1 MLQQT
6 QVVTV
11 IPYFLRFMARF
22 PDVHT
27 LANASEDSVLELW
40 SGLGYYSRARNLYKA
55 AQQIVEH
62 HAGVFP
68 QATAFL
74 ENLPGVGRSTAS
86 AIAALAFGQ
95 TQAILDGNVKRVL
108 ARHAGVNGWPS
119 DKTIENKLWALAELR
134 LPEGSIEA
142 YTQGMM
148 DLGASLCTRTRP
160 NCDLCPIA
168 DDCVGLKQGRLAYLP
183 TPKPKKTLP
192 ERQVQMLILMDHD
205 QILLEKRPSR
215 GIWGGLLSFPEIASE
230 IDALHY
236 CQHQLGF
243 KVHAS
248 NSLPVLK
255 HTFTHFKL
263 SIFPQLVQIATR
275 LSSASVI
282 QHRWLAKSDALKAAI
297 PSPVRR
303 LLLQI

>member
-11 IPYFLRFMARF
+11 IPYFLRFMTRF
-22 PDVHT
+22 PDVHA
-27 LANASEDSVLELW
+27 LAHASEDNVLELW
-40 SGLGYYSRARNLYKA
+40 SGLGYYSRARNLHKA
-55 AQQIVEH
+55 AQQIVGQ

-68 QATAFL
+68 QAVASL
-74 ENLPGVGRSTAS
+74 ENMPGVGRSTAS

-108 ARHAGVNGWPS
+108 ARHAGVSGWPS
-119 DKTIENKLWALAELR
+119 EKPIENKLWALAESL
-134 LPEGSIEA
+134 LPGSDIEA

-160 NCDLCPIA
+160 NCELCPIA
-168 DDCVGLKQGRLAYLP
+168 DDCVGRKQGRLAALP
-183 TPKPKKTLP
+183 TPKPKKILP
-192 ERQVQMLILMDHD
+192 ERQIQMLILMDHD

-282 QHRWLAKSDALKAAI
+282 QHRWLAKSDALKAAV